1 MAITKN
7 RDRIKRA
14 RASNESGKTNVS
26 AGQLNYYAKQVNTLL
41 QVGHAYADILRM
53 TYLQIDAFTRAAEY
67 VSAEN
72 MVLLM
77 NVTAVAFGGTAKDR
91 REIASILLGEH
102 KPMLSTQELERL
114 LGGGFLAT
122 PIVENANENEM
133 KEWAAR
139 ELQNNPELAKK
150 LHGKR

>member
-1 MAITKN
+1 
-7 RDRIKRA
+7 
-14 RASNESGKTNVS
+14 
-26 AGQLNYYAKQVNTLL
+26 
-41 QVGHAYADILRM
+41 M